1 MTRHEE
7 ISFRASVPKLASVR
21 VYRWRVSYS
30 LVPLALSLLSKENN
44 VASLCNLCKM
54 YTPLVEKRKEREIS
68 RRKVERDTFDR
79 IFRMENFESRI
90 DERMQKE
97 ERTERKLSSQGEQRI
112 CPKVINLCLCLEFQR
127 DRNYP
132 GGGIDALRD
141 SPTTS
146 IARLSLSLSL
156 YKLISVEGRVYLSLS
171 SHIFLQLEFPS
182 NVALFTIFIGTTS
195 ILPFANTF
203 STLLLLNVVA
213 A

>member
-44 VASLCNLCKM
+44 VASFCNLCKM

-68 RRKVERDTFDR
+68 RRKVERDTLDP
-79 IFRMENFESRI
+79 IFRMGKFESRI

-97 ERTERKLSSQGEQRI
+97 ERKLSSQGEQRI
-112 CPKVINLCLCLEFQR
+112 CPRVINLCLCLEFQR

-141 SPTTS
+141 SSTTN

-156 YKLISVEGRVYLSLS
+156 YKLISVEGRVYPSLFT
-171 SHIFLQLEFPS
+171 HTFLQLEFPS

>member
-68 RRKVERDTFDR
+68 RRKVEKDTLDP
-79 IFRMENFESRI
+79 IFRVEKFESRI

-97 ERTERKLSSQGEQRI
+97 ERKLSSQGEQRI
-112 CPKVINLCLCLEFQR
+112 CPRVINLCLCLEFQR

-141 SPTTS
+141 SSTTN

>member
-68 RRKVERDTFDR
+68 RRKVEKDTLDP
-79 IFRMENFESRI
+79 IFRVEKFESRI

-97 ERTERKLSSQGEQRI
+97 ERKLSSQGEQRI
-112 CPKVINLCLCLEFQR
+112 CPRVINLCLCLEFQR

-146 IARLSLSLSL
+146 IARLSLSFSL
-156 YKLISVEGRVYLSLS
+156 YKLISVEGRVYLSP
-171 SHIFLQLEFPS
+171 HTFLQLEFPS
-182 NVALFTIFIGTTS
+182 NVALFTIFVGTTS

>member
-68 RRKVERDTFDR
+68 RRKVEKDTLDP
-79 IFRMENFESRI
+79 IFRVEKFESRI

-97 ERTERKLSSQGEQRI
+97 ERTERKLSSQEEQRI
-112 CPKVINLCLCLEFQR
+112 CPRVINLCLCLEFQR

-146 IARLSLSLSL
+146 IARLSLSFSL
-156 YKLISVEGRVYLSLS
+156 YKLISVEGRVYLSP
-171 SHIFLQLEFPS
+171 HTFLQLEFPS
-182 NVALFTIFIGTTS
+182 NVALFTIFVGTTS

-203 STLLLLNVVA
+203 STLLPLNVVA

>member
-112 CPKVINLCLCLEFQR
+112 CPRVINLCLCLEFQR

-156 YKLISVEGRVYLSLS
+156 YKLISVEGRVYLSP
-171 SHIFLQLEFPS
+171 HTFLQLEFPS
-182 NVALFTIFIGTTS
+182 NVALFTIFVGTTS

>member
-68 RRKVERDTFDR
+68 RRKVERDTLDP
-79 IFRMENFESRI
+79 IFRMGKFESRI

-97 ERTERKLSSQGEQRI
+97 ERKLSSQGEQRI
-112 CPKVINLCLCLEFQR
+112 CPRVINLCLCLEFQR

-141 SPTTS
+141 SSTTN

>member
-68 RRKVERDTFDR
+68 RRKVERDTLDP
-79 IFRMENFESRI
+79 IFRMEKFESRI

-97 ERTERKLSSQGEQRI
+97 ERKLSSQGEQRI
-112 CPKVINLCLCLEFQR
+112 CPRVINLCLCLEFQR

-141 SPTTS
+141 SSTTN

-156 YKLISVEGRVYLSLS
+156 YKLLRRRKSLS
-171 SHIFLQLEFPS
+171 FSHIFLQLEFPS

>member
-68 RRKVERDTFDR
+68 RRKVERDTLDP
-79 IFRMENFESRI
+79 IFRMGKFESRI

-97 ERTERKLSSQGEQRI
+97 GRRERKLSSQGEQRI
-112 CPKVINLCLCLEFQR
+112 CPRVINLCLCLEFQR

-141 SPTTS
+141 SSTTN

-156 YKLISVEGRVYLSLS
+156 YKLLRRRKSLS
-171 SHIFLQLEFPS
+171 FSHIFLQLEFPS
-182 NVALFTIFIGTTS
+182 NVALFTIFVGTTS

>member
-68 RRKVERDTFDR
+68 RRKVERDTLDP
-79 IFRMENFESRI
+79 IFRMEKFESRI

-97 ERTERKLSSQGEQRI
+97 GRRERKLSSQGEQRI
-112 CPKVINLCLCLEFQR
+112 CPRVINLCLCLEFQH

-132 GGGIDALRD
+132 GGSIRVALRD
-141 SPTTS
+141 SPTTN

-156 YKLISVEGRVYLSLS
+156 YKLLRRRKSLS
-171 SHIFLQLEFPS
+171 FSHIFLQLEFPS

>member
-68 RRKVERDTFDR
+68 RRKVEKDTLDP
-79 IFRMENFESRI
+79 IFRVEKFESRI

-97 ERTERKLSSQGEQRI
+97 ERKLSSQGEQRI
-112 CPKVINLCLCLEFQR
+112 CPRVINLCLCLEFQR

-132 GGGIDALRD
+132 GGGIRVALRD
-141 SPTTS
+141 SPTTN

-156 YKLISVEGRVYLSLS
+156 YKLLRRRKSLS
-171 SHIFLQLEFPS
+171 FSHIFLQLEFPS

>member
-68 RRKVERDTFDR
+68 RRKVERDTLDP
-79 IFRMENFESRI
+79 IFRMEKFESRI

-97 ERTERKLSSQGEQRI
+97 ERKLSSQGEQRI
-112 CPKVINLCLCLEFQR
+112 CPRVINLCLCLEFQR

-132 GGGIDALRD
+132 GGGIRVALRD
-141 SPTTS
+141 SPTTN

-156 YKLISVEGRVYLSLS
+156 YKLLRRRKSLS
-171 SHIFLQLEFPS
+171 FSHIFLQLEFPS

>member
-68 RRKVERDTFDR
+68 RRKVERDTLDP
-79 IFRMENFESRI
+79 IFRMGKFESRI

-97 ERTERKLSSQGEQRI
+97 ERKLSSQGEQRI
-112 CPKVINLCLCLEFQR
+112 CPRVINLCLCLEFQR

-132 GGGIDALRD
+132 GGGIRVALRD
-141 SPTTS
+141 SPTTN

>member
-68 RRKVERDTFDR
+68 RRKVERDTLDP
-79 IFRMENFESRI
+79 IFRMGKFESRI

-97 ERTERKLSSQGEQRI
+97 ERKLSSQGEQRI
-112 CPKVINLCLCLEFQR
+112 CPRVINLCLCLEFQR

-141 SPTTS
+141 SSTTN

-156 YKLISVEGRVYLSLS
+156 YKLISVEGRVYPSLFT
-171 SHIFLQLEFPS
+171 HTFLQLEFPS

>member
-132 GGGIDALRD
+132 EGAN
-141 SPTTS
+141 PCPP
-146 IARLSLSLSL
+146 RLANHEYRAPFSLSLSL
-156 YKLISVEGRVYLSLS
+156 
-171 SHIFLQLEFPS
+171 
-182 NVALFTIFIGTTS
+182 
-195 ILPFANTF
+195 
-203 STLLLLNVVA
+203 
-213 A
+213 

>member
-68 RRKVERDTFDR
+68 RRKVEKDTLDP
-79 IFRMENFESRI
+79 IFRVEKFESRI

-97 ERTERKLSSQGEQRI
+97 ERKLSSQGEQRI
-112 CPKVINLCLCLEFQR
+112 CPRVINLCLCLEFQR

-146 IARLSLSLSL
+146 IARLSLSFSL
-156 YKLISVEGRVYLSLS
+156 YKLISVEGRVYLSP
-171 SHIFLQLEFPS
+171 HTFLQLEFPS
-182 NVALFTIFIGTTS
+182 NVALFTIFVGTTS

-203 STLLLLNVVA
+203 STLLPLNVVA

>member
-68 RRKVERDTFDR
+68 RRKVERDTLDP
-79 IFRMENFESRI
+79 IFRMGKFESRI

-97 ERTERKLSSQGEQRI
+97 ERKLSSQGEQRI
-112 CPKVINLCLCLEFQR
+112 CPRVINLCLCLEFQR

-141 SPTTS
+141 SSTTN

-156 YKLISVEGRVYLSLS
+156 YKLISVEGRVYPSLFT
-171 SHIFLQLEFPS
+171 HTFLQLEFPS
-182 NVALFTIFIGTTS
+182 NVALFTIFVGTTS

>member
-68 RRKVERDTFDR
+68 RRKVEKDTLDP
-79 IFRMENFESRI
+79 IFRVEKFESRI

-97 ERTERKLSSQGEQRI
+97 ERKLSSQGEQRI

-141 SPTTS
+141 SSTTN

-156 YKLISVEGRVYLSLS
+156 YKLISVEGRVYPSLS

>member
-68 RRKVERDTFDR
+68 RRKVERDTLDP
-79 IFRMENFESRI
+79 IFRMGKFESRI

-97 ERTERKLSSQGEQRI
+97 ERKLSSQGEQRI
-112 CPKVINLCLCLEFQR
+112 CPRVINLCLCLEFQR

-141 SPTTS
+141 SSTTN

-156 YKLISVEGRVYLSLS
+156 YKLISVEGRVYLSP
-171 SHIFLQLEFPS
+171 HTFLQLEFPS
-182 NVALFTIFIGTTS
+182 NVALFTIFVGTTS

>member
-68 RRKVERDTFDR
+68 RRKVERDTLDP
-79 IFRMENFESRI
+79 IFRMGKFESRI

-97 ERTERKLSSQGEQRI
+97 ERKLSSQGEQRI
-112 CPKVINLCLCLEFQR
+112 CPRVINLCLCLEFQR

-141 SPTTS
+141 SSTTN

-182 NVALFTIFIGTTS
+182 NVALFTIFVGTTS

>member
-21 VYRWRVSYS
+21 VYRWRVSWYS

-68 RRKVERDTFDR
+68 RRKVERDTLDP
-79 IFRMENFESRI
+79 IFRMGKFESRI

-97 ERTERKLSSQGEQRI
+97 ERKLSSQGEQRI
-112 CPKVINLCLCLEFQR
+112 CPRVINLCLCLEFQR

-141 SPTTS
+141 SSTTN

-156 YKLISVEGRVYLSLS
+156 YKLISVEGRVYPSLFT
-171 SHIFLQLEFPS
+171 HTFLQLEFPS

>member
-68 RRKVERDTFDR
+68 RRKVERDTLDP
-79 IFRMENFESRI
+79 IFRMGKFESRI

-97 ERTERKLSSQGEQRI
+97 ERKLSSQGEQRI

-141 SPTTS
+141 SSTTN

>member
-68 RRKVERDTFDR
+68 RRKVEKDTLDP
-79 IFRMENFESRI
+79 IFRMGKFESRI

-97 ERTERKLSSQGEQRI
+97 ERKLSSQGEQRI

-141 SPTTS
+141 SSTTN

>member
-68 RRKVERDTFDR
+68 RRKVERDTLDP
-79 IFRMENFESRI
+79 IFRMGKFESRI

-97 ERTERKLSSQGEQRI
+97 ERKLSSQGEQRI
-112 CPKVINLCLCLEFQR
+112 CPRVINLCLCLEFQR

-141 SPTTS
+141 SSTTN

-156 YKLISVEGRVYLSLS
+156 YKLLRRRKSLS
-171 SHIFLQLEFPS
+171 FSHIFLQLEFPS